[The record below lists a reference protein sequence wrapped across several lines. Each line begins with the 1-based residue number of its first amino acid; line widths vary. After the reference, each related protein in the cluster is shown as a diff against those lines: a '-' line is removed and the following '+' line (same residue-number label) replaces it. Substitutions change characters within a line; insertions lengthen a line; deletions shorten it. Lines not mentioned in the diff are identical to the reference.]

1 MSIVFAHDHKFRK
14 INGKI
19 YSPGG
24 LPNDVFSRYTD
35 VFGEV
40 TVIARIIREKNENPK
55 YSQITNSQVKICE
68 KAVLKEAVAKS
79 DGVIARLPSVIGA
92 LAVREARRQK
102 KPYLVEAVGCAWD
115 AYWNYGVK
123 GKLVAPLAFLLMRS
137 QVKKAPFVIYV
148 TNQFLQKRYPTN
160 GKQANCSNVNIQ
172 KTDTEVFE
180 KRIGRI
186 KQNVSPIIIGT
197 TAAIDVPYKGQRF
210 VVEALKIE
218 KEKGNTQYEYQMVG
232 GGDGS
237 IIAEYAKEADV
248 EEQVVVLGSM
258 PHEQVLSWLDNI
270 DIYIQPSLQEG
281 LPRALIEAMSRGLPC
296 IGTNAGG
303 TGELLEK
310 QYLINTGKKNLIP
323 ANMARTIEI
332 ISDPA
337 EMKKQAERNFKE
349 ANTYYIDTII
359 NEKRK
364 AIFSEFKSGF

>member
-1 MSIVFAHDHKFRK
+1 MSIVFAHDHKFRF

-24 LPNDVFSRYTD
+24 LPNDVFTRYTD
-35 VFGEV
+35 MFGDV
-40 TVIARIIREKNENPK
+40 TVIARIIREEKENSK
-55 YSQITNSQVKICE
+55 YSQITNGQVKICE
-68 KAVLKEAVAKS
+68 KDALKEAVAKA

-92 LAVREARRQK
+92 LAVKEARKQN

-115 AYWNYGVK
+115 AYWNYGIK
-123 GKLVAPLAFLLMRS
+123 GKLIAPFAFLLMRS

-160 GKQANCSNVNIQ
+160 GKQTNCSNVNIAR
-172 KTDTEVFE
+172 TSAEVLE
-180 KRIGRI
+180 RRIERINKKRL
-186 KQNVSPIIIGT
+186 PIIIGT

-210 VVEALKIE
+210 VAEALKLE
-218 KEKGNTQYEYQMVG
+218 KEKGNAQFEYQLVG

-237 IIAEYAKEADV
+237 KIAEFSKQRGIK
-248 EEQVVVLGSM
+248 EQVVILGSM
-258 PHEQVLSWLDNI
+258 PHEKVLSWLDNI

-310 QYLINTGKKNLIP
+310 QYIIRTKKKDMI
-323 ANMARTIEI
+323 AVNMAKALETISTPE
-332 ISDPA
+332 
-337 EMKKQAERNFKE
+337 EMKKQAERNFNE

-359 NEKRK
+359 NEKRR